1 MQREKFEAMGKQQ
14 EALVKS
20 TEKRLDD
27 MRQW

>member
-20 TEKRLDD
+20 TENDWMTCGK
-27 MRQW
+27 W